1 MYTKTETIDIQME
14 MQTFDMSKSD
24 TWTDEQWAIWRG
36 DEHMYDDVGI
46 KLLLLDDKDLFIK
59 IMGISHNEITDAMN
73 FNFDVLN
80 KHNHPIALQF
90 VDWIIEG
97 KTFDLSHEPFIII
110 EANSDVPRFSKHI
123 IRSYKDE
130 WEHST
135 ITVNVLHAVTFAPIR
150 TLQFNIQK
158 VYTLLF

>member
-1 MYTKTETIDIQME
+1 ME

-36 DEHMYDDVGI
+36 DEYMYDDVGI
-46 KLLLLDDKDLFIK
+46 KLLLLDDQDFFIK

-73 FNFDVLN
+73 FNFDVVN
-80 KHNHPIALQF
+80 KLNHPIALQF
-90 VDWIIEG
+90 VEWKIEG
-97 KTFDLSHEPFIII
+97 KTFALSHEPFIIVD
-110 EANSDVPRFSKHI
+110 ANSDVPRFRKNI

-130 WEHST
+130 WQHT
-135 ITVNVLHAVTFAPIR
+135 AITVNILHANTFVSIR

-158 VYTLLF
+158 VYIQIF

>member
-1 MYTKTETIDIQME
+1 MYTKTETIDVQME

-46 KLLLLDDKDLFIK
+46 KLLLLDDNDLFIK

-80 KHNHPIALQF
+80 KLNHPIALQF

-135 ITVNVLHAVTFAPIR
+135 ITVNVLHANTFAPIR